1 MATAHDSLARSEELV
16 RSRAQTQAEWVDQ
29 HGQRMD
35 QLAGLW
41 RTEMAALREEENQRG
56 HRLAERENLALQERT
71 VLLEKLGALLQAVN
85 QSSGEQ
91 RVAIEALVTSASS
104 VLDAHAGKAA
114 DIATHVTASAVEL
127 SSLGEAFSH
136 GVQLFQATNDR
147 LMETLQR
154 IETSLNRST
163 ARSDEQLAYYVAQ
176 AREVIDLSIASQ
188 QGLVDNLRQLQG
200 KPDRP
205 GPWCTRMME
214 LDDSDDAA
222 QQVAPVWAVFGD
234 LMSGLLGAF
243 VLILVGVLV
252 VPDGPGGEPERRG
265 REAPDR
271 GAAPHGAGKG
281 LGHSPGHRAGSR

>member
-1 MATAHDSLARSEELV
+1 MQRLPIPRLAHDVGTSLKDSLAAGARAAGESITPVVESAMTQIVQESQRMREHLGDAFEQRSATLVATAHDSLARSEELV
-16 RSRAQTQAEWVDQ
+16 RSRTQTQAEWVDQ

-35 QLAGLW
+35 QLASLW
-41 RTEMAALREEENQRG
+41 STEMAALREEESQRG

-91 RVAIEALVTSASS
+91 RVAIEALVASASS

-154 IETSLNRST
+154 IEASLSRST

-200 KPDRP
+200 KPI
-205 GPWCTRMME
+205 
-214 LDDSDDAA
+214 A
-222 QQVAPVWAVFGD
+222 
-234 LMSGLLGAF
+234 
-243 VLILVGVLV
+243 LV
-252 VPDGPGGEPERRG
+252 
-265 REAPDR
+265 
-271 GAAPHGAGKG
+271 HGA
-281 LGHSPGHRAGSR
+281 RA